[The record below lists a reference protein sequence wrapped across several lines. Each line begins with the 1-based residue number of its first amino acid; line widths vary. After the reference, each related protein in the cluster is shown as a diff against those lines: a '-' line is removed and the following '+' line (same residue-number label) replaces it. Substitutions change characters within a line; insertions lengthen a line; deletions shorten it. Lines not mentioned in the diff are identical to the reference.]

1 MRALT
6 LRIVTWATVGGAVT
20 AALSLGSL
28 DHSRHGWLG
37 NPRLPST
44 VTLSAEP
51 TQAGVMTFVHA
62 APAAAPASS
71 ARMVARLPLR

>member
-6 LRIVTWATVGGAVT
+6 LRIFTWTTVGGVVT

-37 NPRLPST
+37 NPSMVSSVNLPT
-44 VTLSAEP
+44 EP
-51 TQAGVMTFVHA
+51 AQARVVAFVHA
-62 APAAAPASS
+62 TATAAPASS
-71 ARMVARLPLR
+71 ARLEARLPLR